1 MFRALLK
8 TRFAALL
15 SSMTPRGKDGKRR
28 GKGMIVLMCVLYA
41 YIGVVFIGMFLSLF
55 FAVSMAVRGSDS
67 E

>member
-41 YIGVVFIGMFLSLF
+41 YIGVVFI
-55 FAVSMAVRGSDS
+55 
-67 E
+67 